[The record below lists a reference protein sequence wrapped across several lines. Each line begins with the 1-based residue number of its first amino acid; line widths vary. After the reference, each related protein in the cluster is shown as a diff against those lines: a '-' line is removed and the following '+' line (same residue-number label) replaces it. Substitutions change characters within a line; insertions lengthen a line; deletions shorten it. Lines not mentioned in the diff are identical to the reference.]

1 MSCKCKKTNKYLIT
15 KEIATAYANRT
26 GKTVAIFYCSD
37 WDFCEFENAN
47 TLKTK
52 PYEYIVPSENS

>member
-1 MSCKCKKTNKYLIT
+1 MSCKCKRTNKYLTI

-37 WDFCEFENAN
+37 WDFCEIEKIN
-47 TLKTK
+47 TLNTE
-52 PYEYIVPSENS
+52 PYEYIVPN